1 MATDCHQTTT
11 TTKEYRMKYVFVL
24 HSEPGYELD
33 RSQIHDAT
41 DLDTFATSRK
51 IKADL
56 QQFLSNEEF
65 EIGDTISIEEVE

>member
-1 MATDCHQTTT
+1 MATDCHQK
-11 TTKEYRMKYVFVL
+11 TTKEYRVKYVFIL
-24 HSEPGYELD
+24 RSEPGYALD
-33 RSQIHDAT
+33 RSEIHDT
-41 DLDTFATSRK
+41 LDLDTFATSRK